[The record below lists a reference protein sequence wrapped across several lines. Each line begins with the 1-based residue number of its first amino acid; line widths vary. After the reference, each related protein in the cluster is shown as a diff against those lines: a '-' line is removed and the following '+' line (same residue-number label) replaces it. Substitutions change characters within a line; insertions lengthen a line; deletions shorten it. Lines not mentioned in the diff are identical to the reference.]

1 MRPED
6 LDLLRACTSP
16 AVAPDGRAAV
26 VSVLRPDSDTD
37 EYVGSLWRVR
47 LDSSAEHDRDG
58 DAATHER
65 TDAHLERLT
74 RGHRDTSPQV
84 SPDGRWIAFLRAEP
98 KGKPQLHVVPAA
110 GGEAVRLTDHPL
122 GAGAPRWSPDS
133 RRIVYTARV
142 PEEGRYGTD
151 PDVTPDAEPPRLITT
166 LAYRIDG
173 LGYTVDR
180 RQHVFVLDLG
190 SVDLVNADGTDLADT
205 LQPAQLTDGDSDD
218 GSPVWSPDG
227 ELVAFTSDRRDGQ
240 AEDLRSH
247 VFVLPAGGGGARQVS
262 SGDLSVNEVAFAP
275 DGSRLFFVANEVGES
290 GLDFV
295 ARNPGLYV
303 VGVDGAGQRRL
314 TDPETIDL
322 GEAGSH
328 MTVTSRGVLVQDRV
342 RGAVRLLEIDP
353 DGEPVDGTT
362 AIEVFA
368 GERVVRPHA
377 ATADGDVVVAVVADA
392 ERAGDL
398 YVVREGGAPVGRLL
412 THLSETLREKGI
424 RPLRELTVTADDG
437 YPVHGW
443 LVLPDAERFGDG
455 PYPVLLNIHGGPYA
469 AYGWGLFD
477 EAQVYA
483 GAGYAVLM
491 CNPRGSAGYGE
502 PHGRVIEGAFGDRDA
517 ADVLQFLDGALADES
532 LLLDGDRVGVM
543 GGSYGGYMTAWL
555 TTQTD
560 RFVAAI
566 VERGYLDPCTFV
578 GSSDIGWFF
587 PRGYHGDT
595 DAMRQQAPLTYVDKV
610 VTPTLVIHSEADWR
624 TPLEQGQ
631 RWYTALKLAGVET
644 ELLVFPGEGHEL
656 SRSGRPRHR
665 RARFEHILRWWGK
678 HLPTTPGT

>member
-6 LDLLRACTSP
+6 LDLLRACASP
-16 AVAPDGRAAV
+16 AVTPDGRTAI
-26 VSVLRPDSDTD
+26 VSVLRPDTATD

-47 LDSSAEHDRDG
+47 LGGHDTSGGHEQDE
-58 DAATHER
+58 DAATHV
-65 TDAHLERLT
+65 ERLT
-74 RGHRDTSPQV
+74 RGHRDTSPQI
-84 SPDGRWIAFLRAEP
+84 SPDGRWVAFVRAER
-98 KGKPQLHVVPAA
+98 KGKPQLHVVPVA

-133 RRIVYTARV
+133 RRIAYTARV

-151 PDVTPDAEPPRLITT
+151 PDVTSDAEPPRLITS
-166 LAYRIDG
+166 LAYRMDG
-173 LGYTVDR
+173 LGYTNDR
-180 RQHVFVLDLG
+180 RQHIFVLDLG
-190 SVDLVNADGTDLADT
+190 SVDLANADGTDLANK
-205 LQPAQLTDGDSDD
+205 LEPVQLTDGDCDN

-227 ELVAFTSDRRDGQ
+227 ELIAFTSDRRDGQ
-240 AEDLRSH
+240 TEDLRSQ
-247 VFVLPAGGGGARQVS
+247 VFVAPASGGDPRQVS
-262 SGDLSVNEVAFAP
+262 SGDLSVNEVSFAP
-275 DGSRLFFVANEVGES
+275 DGSRLFFVATEVGAS

-295 ARNPGLYV
+295 ARNAGLHV
-303 VGVDGAGQRRL
+303 VGADGQGQRRL
-314 TDPETIDL
+314 TDAETIDL

-353 DGEPVDGTT
+353 DAEPVDGNT
-362 AIEVFA
+362 AVEIFG
-368 GERVVRPHA
+368 GERVVRQHA
-377 ATADGDVVVAVVADA
+377 ATADGDVVVAVVADP

-398 YVVREGGAPVGRLL
+398 YIVRENGSTAERRV
-412 THLSETLREKGI
+412 TDLSEGLREKGI
-424 RPLRELTVTADDG
+424 RPLREVTVTADDG

-443 LVLPDAERFGDG
+443 AVLPDPERFGDG

-502 PHGRVIEGAFGDRDA
+502 SHGRAIQGAFGDRDA
-517 ADVLQFLDGALADES
+517 ADVLQFLDGALADQS
-532 LLLDGDRVGVM
+532 LALDGDRVGVM

-566 VERGYLDPCTFV
+566 VERGYLDASTFV

-587 PRGYHGDT
+587 PQGYHGDMDT
-595 DAMRQQAPLTYVDKV
+595 MRQQAPLTYVDKV
-610 VTPTLVIHSEADWR
+610 VTPTFVIHSEADWR

-665 RARFEHILRWWGK
+665 RARFEHILRWWDRY
-678 HLPTTPGT
+678 LPTTPIA